1 MILKEQNY
9 QYRKGKKMKRSEMLK
24 ILTTPITVSGEVD
37 IDLWLF
43 NDEAEAILS
52 MIEKAGMTVKA
63 GEWEPED
70 EEK

>member
-1 MILKEQNY
+1 
-9 QYRKGKKMKRSEMLK
+9 MKRSEMLK